1 MLEIETIY
9 NGPGPFP
16 AKGTFTTDIDGP
28 VLIIISAT
36 AYSSTWPNFSIGVQV
51 DIDGEVSATANVFAN
66 ELMSHKAL
74 VSGVLATK
82 MTPGTHTYNIF
93 PTSPYAICDEND
105 FATISMWPLPDQ
117 PFTWNFIGPLPQY
130 TTLQSEVSGSALVF
144 VHGSAWTNQYPQSLG
159 LVVVV
164 DGNPVLTTQAW
175 ANVISSHQAVPA
187 LLAPITLTPGPHQ
200 IGISTSSGDFMTDGN
215 DFYALAVIY

>member
-16 AKGTFTTDIDGP
+16 LKGTFTTDIDGP
-28 VLIIISAT
+28 VLIIFSAT
-36 AYSSTWPNFSIGVQV
+36 AYGSLPNFQLGVQV
-51 DIDGEVSATANVFAN
+51 DIDGEVSVAANVWAN
-66 ELMSHKAL
+66 EGLSHKAL

-93 PTSPYAICDEND
+93 PTSPYTVCDEND
-105 FATISMWPLPDQ
+105 FATISMWPLPDL

-130 TTLQSEVSGSALVF
+130 TTMSSEISGNALVF
-144 VHGSAWTNQYPQSLG
+144 VHGSAWTDQYPQSLG
-159 LVVVV
+159 LIVVV

-175 ANVISSHQAVPA
+175 ANVTSSHQAVPA
-187 LLAPITLTPGPHQ
+187 LLAPVALTPGQHQ
-200 IGISTSSGDFMTDGN
+200 IGISTTTGDFQTDGN
-215 DFYALAVIY
+215 DFYTLAVIY

>member
-16 AKGTFTTDIDGP
+16 LKGTFTTDIDGP
-28 VLIIISAT
+28 VLILISAT
-36 AYSSTWPNFSIGVQV
+36 AYGTLPNLAIGVQV
-51 DIDGEVSATANVFAN
+51 DIDGEVGVNANVFAN
-66 ELMSHKAL
+66 EGLSHKAL
-74 VSGVLATK
+74 VSGVVDAK
-82 MTPGTHTYNIF
+82 MTPGTHTFSIF
-93 PTSPYAICDEND
+93 PTTIFTVCDEND
-105 FATISMWPLPDQ
+105 FATISMWPMPDL

-130 TTLQSEVSGSALVF
+130 TTIQSEVSGSALVF

-164 DGNPVLTTQAW
+164 DGNPVLATQAW

-187 LLAPITLTPGPHQ
+187 LLAPITLTPGQHQ
-200 IGISTSSGDFMTDGN
+200 IGISTASGDFMTDGN
-215 DFYALAVIY
+215 DYYALAVIY